1 MFPDL
6 KIAFCISGEPRQYKN
21 CYRNLL
27 SYIEENK
34 RLLMHKWGP
43 ESQLAQDGRKLVVVG
58 KHKLGDIE
66 YKETG
71 KKFEN
76 YADPSDFTVT
86 VDIFIHCWNTV
97 TTHRNYRKASVEVAK
112 DKEQH
117 ITYDIDE
124 LRDDLIEKYNP
135 KRILVESKDVMEDL
149 HLYFMKNELIRC
161 QRTGKKVDFFNVN
174 SGEELPYV
182 EIEDLIDSNYLALM
196 QHISGQRAAYLKMGK
211 DIPCQSADIVGDAVP
226 NDYDIVVK
234 TRTDVLYS
242 AYRAQLARLIS
253 GILNFEGTERTPN
266 GMTYFIH
273 QNIRNGNLAV
283 SLTQWWSN
291 NKQFDMFHDKLVE
304 KLLTY
309 EKMPIRHTCHHDMI
323 GYHIQQTGISS
334 RETFLKE
341 NSPDFLLY
349 VPNIPEEAS
358 KLIQELTLNKDVIG
372 ERNEQL
378 GIVTRNEYGA
388 YIIQEDNFFNMV
400 KNKYSKIYENV
411 HHERMKKDLE
421 KPIEKKIK
429 NKMIRRR
436 NMEEVKGKTLFVDA
450 EEEKK
455 YLAYVKKLKKKAED
469 ETYKNWITMGKK
481 VTEEK

>member
-58 KHKLGDIE
+58 KHQLGDIE
-66 YKETG
+66 HKETG

-76 YADPSDFTVT
+76 YADPTDFTVT

-97 TTHRNYRKASVEVAK
+97 STHRNYRKASVEAAK

-117 ITYDIDE
+117 KTYDIEE
-124 LRDDLIEKYNP
+124 LRKDLIKKYNP
-135 KRILVESKDVMEDL
+135 KRILVESKDVMDDL

-161 QRTGKKVDFFNVN
+161 QRTGKKVDFFNITP
-174 SGEELPYV
+174 GEELPYV
-182 EIEDLIDSNYLALM
+182 EIEDLKDSNYLALM

-283 SLTQWWSN
+283 ALTQWWSN

-323 GYHIQQTGISS
+323 GHHIQQIGISS
-334 RETFLKE
+334 RET
-341 NSPDFLLY
+341 NVMSNGMDFLLY

-358 KLIQELTLNKDVIG
+358 KLIQELQIKDAKD

-378 GIVTRNEYGA
+378 GIVTRNEYGE
-388 YIIQEDNFFNMV
+388 YIKKEDNFFNMV
-400 KNKYSKIYENV
+400 KNKYSKIYQNV
-411 HHERMKKDLE
+411 HHERMTKDLE
-421 KPIEKKIK
+421 KSNEKKIK

-469 ETYKNWITMGKK
+469 ETYKNWITMGMN